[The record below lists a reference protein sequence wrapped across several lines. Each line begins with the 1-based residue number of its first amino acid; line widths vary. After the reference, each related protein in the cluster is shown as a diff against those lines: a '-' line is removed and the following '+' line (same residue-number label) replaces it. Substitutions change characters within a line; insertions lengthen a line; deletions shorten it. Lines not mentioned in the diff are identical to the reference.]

1 MVKLFEGAIK
11 NWKLVISFIVLSI
24 IFWFIEF
31 AYQFYVLIPGD
42 LGLSLVRSFGFSAA
56 TLIGLALL
64 SSSIFKWKP
73 ALAKYWDI
81 RRNLG
86 VMGFVFLLF
95 HFRSVMAFVLEED
108 LFQIVWSLNP
118 FENPLFFGLMGFTIF
133 FLMAITSFDWAV
145 AKLGSKWKIIHG
157 LVYFGY
163 WTGVSHFL
171 LINPPALMNLAGYLL
186 IAITFLALAGQ
197 LFWFI
202 KTAGKFNFKT
212 KGTLIGIFVIFLYLV
227 TIYFGFVV
235 PALMG

>member
-11 NWKLVISFIVLSI
+11 NWKFVITFVVLST
-24 IFWFIEF
+24 IFWFLEF
-31 AYQFYVLIPGD
+31 AYQFYIFTPGD
-42 LGLSLVRSFGFSAA
+42 LEFSLIRSFGFSAA
-56 TLIGLALL
+56 TFFGLALL
-64 SSSIFKWKP
+64 SSSVFKWKP
-73 ALAKYWDI
+73 ALAKYWDV

-108 LFQIVWSLNP
+108 LSQIVWSLNP
-118 FENPLFFGLMGFTIF
+118 FENPLFFGLIGFIVF

-145 AKLGSKWKIIHG
+145 AKLGSKWKMIHR

-163 WTGVSHFL
+163 WAGVSHFL
-171 LINPPALMNLAGYLL
+171 LINPPALMNPAGYLL

-202 KTAGKFNFKT
+202 KTASKFNFKT
-212 KGTLIGIFVIFLYLV
+212 RGTLIGIFVIFLYLV
-227 TIYFGFVV
+227 TLYFGLI
-235 PALMG
+235 ALILME